1 VKSYR
6 CSDTSGP
13 EAAVPGC
20 SEAGSLGYVFA
31 TEFPGESAGVRDEP
45 ERREKIERGDRSGG
59 GGGGQE
65 GGREG
70 IERDARE
77 QKRGRGRWQG
87 RFRARRR
94 EIPGRPCPQVSRIA
108 AAAL

>member
-1 VKSYR
+1 VYF
-6 CSDTSGP
+6 
-13 EAAVPGC
+13 PGL
-20 SEAGSLGYVFA
+20 ARA

-59 GGGGQE
+59 GGQE

-70 IERDARE
+70 IERNARE

-87 RFRARRR
+87 QFRAR
-94 EIPGRPCPQVSRIA
+94 
-108 AAAL
+108 

>member
-1 VKSYR
+1 MKSYR

-59 GGGGQE
+59 GGQE

-70 IERDARE
+70 
-77 QKRGRGRWQG
+77 GRGSRG
-87 RFRARRR
+87 TRANRREEEEGGRVGSARADVRFRAARARR
-94 EIPGRPCPQVSRIA
+94 
-108 AAAL
+108 